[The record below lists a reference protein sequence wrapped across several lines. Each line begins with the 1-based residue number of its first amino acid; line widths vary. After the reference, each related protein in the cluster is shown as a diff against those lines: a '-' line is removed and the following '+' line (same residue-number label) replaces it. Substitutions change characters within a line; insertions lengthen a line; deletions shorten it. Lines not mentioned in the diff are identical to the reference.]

1 MSQRPI
7 LHKNKYTRCPSMI
20 QQCTFDGIVLRA
32 LCSEEKYD
40 DDHRRNVGCVE
51 NPVVSQAHVI

>member
-1 MSQRPI
+1 
-7 LHKNKYTRCPSMI
+7 MI